1 MKFSILI
8 ANYNNGKF
16 FKDCYDSILAQEYKN
31 WETIIVD
38 DKSTDDS
45 VEVIKKII
53 GTDGRFKFYENNSN
67 YGVGITKAKLI
78 ELANGEVCGYLDPD
92 DIIKPKALKSA
103 VETLQKDPKI
113 VLTYSRLA
121 KCDENLNILSE
132 FKSAMQ
138 VPNGS
143 KTFFNFPI
151 QIAPFV
157 SFRKDVYMQTKKM
170 NPELQIAEDQDL
182 YYKMYEMGKVKFIN
196 QTDYLYRA
204 HAGGI
209 SQNENKNKSYRYYAR
224 AIWEAMKRRNITHIN
239 GKPVPDSYEKT
250 DEIFALLEYQNKIPY
265 RIKKKITVILQKLFG

>member
-67 YGVGITKAKLI
+67 YGVGVTKAKLI

-121 KCDENLNILSE
+121 KCDENLNILNE

-209 SQNENKNKSYRYYAR
+209 SQNENKKKSYRYYAR
-224 AIWEAMKRRNITHIN
+224 AIWEAMKRRDITHIN

>member
-67 YGVGITKAKLI
+67 YGVGVTKAKLI

-143 KTFFNFPI
+143 KTFF
-151 QIAPFV
+151 
-157 SFRKDVYMQTKKM
+157 
-170 NPELQIAEDQDL
+170 
-182 YYKMYEMGKVKFIN
+182 
-196 QTDYLYRA
+196 
-204 HAGGI
+204 
-209 SQNENKNKSYRYYAR
+209 
-224 AIWEAMKRRNITHIN
+224 
-239 GKPVPDSYEKT
+239 
-250 DEIFALLEYQNKIPY
+250 
-265 RIKKKITVILQKLFG
+265 

>member
-67 YGVGITKAKLI
+67 YGVGVTKAKLI

-113 VLTYSRLA
+113 VLTYSKLA

-143 KTFFNFPI
+143 KSFFNFPI

-209 SQNENKNKSYRYYAR
+209 SQNENKKKSYRYYAR

>member
-67 YGVGITKAKLI
+67 YGVGVTKAKLI

>member
-67 YGVGITKAKLI
+67 YGVGVTKAKLI

-121 KCDENLNILSE
+121 KCDENLNILNE

-182 YYKMYEMGKVKFIN
+182 YYKMYEMGEVKFIN

-209 SQNENKNKSYRYYAR
+209 SQNENKKKSYRYYAR

-250 DEIFALLEYQNKIPY
+250 DEIFAILEYQNKIPY